1 MTDQALTVTK
11 KGLEGVVV
19 AQTRLSRING
29 EEGELFYRGINIH
42 DLAENASFEE
52 VAYMLWFGHLPTR
65 SELDEFKARLAEHRA
80 MPEPLKRMLPN
91 FPKQAT
97 PMEVLRTATS
107 ALSMFDPLANETDSK
122 EGNLDKAIRLT
133 AAFPTVLAA
142 FDRAREGLEPI
153 EPDPELGHAANFL
166 YMLHGIKPDDDSVR
180 AMDTYL
186 ILLAE
191 HGLNASTFSARVTA
205 STLGDLYS
213 GVVAALGTLKG
224 PLHGGAN
231 QAVMEMLEEIGDVE
245 KARDY
250 VNRALENKE
259 RIMGIGHRVYKTE
272 DPRVRH
278 LRRLSAVLSIE
289 VCEPKWH
296 IISLRVEEVA
306 LPVLSQKRLYTNVD
320 FYSATVLHCLG
331 IPTDMFT
338 PMFAMSRTVGWTAHV
353 MEQYADNRLIRP
365 RAEYVGPDR
374 VAWVPL
380 EEREPQK
387 AEAAAG

>member
-11 KGLEGVVV
+11 QGLEGVVI
-19 AQTRLSRING
+19 AQTNLSRIDGQNG
-29 EEGELFYRGINIH
+29 ELLYRGVDIH
-42 DLAENASFEE
+42 DLAEYATFEE
-52 VAYMLWFGHLPTR
+52 VAYLLWFGRLPAR
-65 SELDEFKARLAEHRA
+65 SELDEFKTRLAAQRE
-80 MPEPLKRMLPN
+80 MPVPLRMMLPN

-97 PMEVLRTATS
+97 PMEVLRTATA
-107 ALSMFDPLANETDSK
+107 ALSMFDPAADDTKSQ

-133 AAFPTVLAA
+133 AIFPTILAA
-142 FDRAREGLEPI
+142 FDRSRDGLEPI
-153 EPDPELGHAANFL
+153 DPDPELGHAANFL
-166 YMLHGIKPDDDSVR
+166 YMLHGVKPDPDSVR
-180 AMDTYL
+180 ALDVYL
-186 ILLAE
+186 TLLAE
-191 HGLNASTFSARVTA
+191 HGMNASTFSARVTA

-213 GVVAALGTLKG
+213 GVVSALGTLKG

-231 QAVMEMLEEIGDVE
+231 QAVMEMLEEISE
-245 KARDY
+245 EERAKAY
-250 VNRALENKE
+250 VFDALDNKQ

-306 LPVLSQKRLYTNVD
+306 LPILTKKSLYTNVD

-338 PMFAMSRTVGWTAHV
+338 PLFAMARIVGWTAHI
-353 MEQYADNRLIRP
+353 MEQYAHNRLIRP
-365 RAEYVGPDR
+365 RAEYVGPDY
-374 VAWVPL
+374 VKWVPL
-380 EEREPQK
+380 EER
-387 AEAAAG
+387 

>member
-1 MTDQALTVTK
+1 MSNEALTMTK
-11 KGLEGVVV
+11 KGLEGVVI
-19 AQTRLSRING
+19 AQTQLSRIDG
-29 EEGELFYRGINIH
+29 RRGELYYRGVNIH

-52 VAYMLWFGHLPTR
+52 TAYLLWYGHLPTA
-65 SELDEFKARLAEHRA
+65 SELAELNEKLKRYRE
-80 MPEPLKRMLPN
+80 MPPPLKMMLPN
-91 FPKQAT
+91 FPQQAT
-97 PMEVLRTATS
+97 PMEVLRTATA
-107 ALSMFDPLANETDSK
+107 ALSMFDPTADEIKST
-122 EGNLDKAIRLT
+122 EGNMEKAMRLT
-133 AAFPTVLAA
+133 AIFPTILAA
-142 FDRAREGLEPI
+142 FDRTRNGLEPLD
-153 EPDPELGHAANFL
+153 PDPELSHAGNFL
-166 YMLHGIKPDDDSVR
+166 YMLHGVKPDADSIR
-180 AMDTYL
+180 ALDTYL

-191 HGLNASTFSARVTA
+191 HGMNASTFSARVTA

-213 GVVAALGTLKG
+213 GIVSALGTLKG

-231 QAVMEMLEEIGDVE
+231 QAVMKMLEEIDEVE
-245 KARDY
+245 NVRSY
-250 VNRALENKE
+250 ITRALDNNE

-306 LPVLSQKRLYTNVD
+306 LPVLSKKELYTNVD

-338 PMFAMSRTVGWTAHV
+338 PMFAMGRITGWTAHI

-365 RAEYVGPDR
+365 RAEYVGPEH
-374 VAWVPL
+374 VKWVPI
-380 EEREPQK
+380 EER
-387 AEAAAG
+387 

>member
-1 MTDQALTVTK
+1 MADQALTVTK

-19 AQTRLSRING
+19 AQTQLSRIDG
-29 EEGELFYRGINIH
+29 QRGELFYRGINIH
-42 DLAENASFEE
+42 DLAENATFEE
-52 VAYMLWFGHLPTR
+52 VTYLLWFGRLPDR
-65 SELDEFKARLAEHRA
+65 AGLDELKARLAAQRE
-80 MPEPLKRMLPN
+80 MPAPLKMMLPN

-107 ALSMFDPLANETDSK
+107 ALSMFDPTANDTRSV
-122 EGNLDKAIRLT
+122 EGNLNKAIRLT
-133 AAFPTVLAA
+133 ACFPTILAA
-142 FDRAREGLEPI
+142 FDRVREGLEPVD
-153 EPDPELGHAANFL
+153 PDPELDHAANFL
-166 YMLHGIKPDDDSVR
+166 YMLHGVKPDLDSTR
-180 AMDTYL
+180 ALDVYL

-191 HGLNASTFSARVTA
+191 HGMNASTFSARVTA

-213 GVVAALGTLKG
+213 GVVSGLGTLKG

-231 QAVMEMLEEIGDVE
+231 QAVMEMLEEIGEVE
-245 KARDY
+245 NARAY
-250 VNRALENKE
+250 VQRALEDKQ

-306 LPVLSQKRLYTNVD
+306 LPALRSKELYTNVD
-320 FYSATVLHCLG
+320 FYSASVLHCLG

-338 PMFAMSRTVGWTAHV
+338 PLFAMSRIVGWSAHIL
-353 MEQYADNRLIRP
+353 EQYADNRLIRP
-365 RAEYVGPDR
+365 RAEYVGPQN
-374 VAWVPL
+374 VGWVPL
-380 EEREPQK
+380 EER
-387 AEAAAG
+387 

>member
-19 AQTRLSRING
+19 AQTNLSRIDGQN
-29 EEGELFYRGINIH
+29 GELFYRGMDIH
-42 DLAENASFEE
+42 DLAENATFEE
-52 VAYMLWFGHLPTR
+52 TAYLLWHGRLPTR
-65 SELDEFKARLAEHRA
+65 SELDEFKARLGSFRE
-80 MPEPLKRMLPN
+80 MPPPLRMMLPN
-91 FPKQAT
+91 FPKHAT
-97 PMEVLRTATS
+97 PMEVLRTATA
-107 ALSMFDPLANETDSK
+107 ALSMFDPAADDTQSF
-122 EGNLDKAIRLT
+122 EGNMTKAMRLT
-133 AAFPTVLAA
+133 AIFPTILAA

-153 EPDPELGHAANFL
+153 DPDPELGHAANFL
-166 YMLHGIKPDDDSVR
+166 YMLHGIKPDIDSVR
-180 AMDTYL
+180 ALDVYL
-186 ILLAE
+186 TLLAD

-205 STLGDLYS
+205 STLGDIYS
-213 GVVAALGTLKG
+213 GVVSALGTLKG

-231 QAVMEMLEEIGDVE
+231 QAVMEMLEEINTMENAKG
-245 KARDY
+245 Y
-250 VNRALENKE
+250 VRRALENKQ

-306 LPVLSQKRLYTNVD
+306 LPTLSKKKLYTNVD

-338 PMFAMSRTVGWTAHV
+338 PMFAMGRIVGWTAHIF
-353 MEQYADNRLIRP
+353 EQYADNRLIRP
-365 RAEYVGPDR
+365 RAEFVGLEN
-374 VAWVPL
+374 VEWVPL
-380 EEREPQK
+380 EER
-387 AEAAAG
+387 GG

>member
-1 MTDQALTVTK
+1 MANQAVTVTK
-11 KGLEGVVV
+11 QGLEGVIA
-19 AQTRLSRING
+19 AQTGLSRIDG
-29 EEGELFYRGINIH
+29 LKGQLFYRGIDIN
-42 DLAENASFEE
+42 DLAENGSFEE
-52 VAYMLWFGHLPTR
+52 VAYLLWLGRLPTR
-65 SELDEFKARLAEHRA
+65 SELDEFNARLAAYRE
-80 MPEPLKRMLPN
+80 MPMPLKMMLPN

-107 ALSMFDPLANETDSK
+107 ALSMFDPAANNTQSF
-122 EGNLDKAIRLT
+122 EGNLDKAMRLT
-133 AAFPTVLAA
+133 GAFPTILAA
-142 FDRAREGLEPI
+142 FDRTRDGLEPI
-153 EPDPELGHAANFL
+153 DPDPELGHAANFL
-166 YMLHGIKPDDDSVR
+166 YMLHGVKPDADSVR
-180 AMDTYL
+180 ALDVYL
-186 ILLAE
+186 VLLAE

-213 GVVAALGTLKG
+213 GVVSGLGTLKG

-231 QAVMEMLEEIGDVE
+231 QAVMEMLEEISE
-245 KARDY
+245 EENAKAY
-250 VNRALENKE
+250 VDNALANNQ

-278 LRRLSAVLSIE
+278 LRRLSAVLGIE

-306 LPVLSQKRLYTNVD
+306 LPVLSKKQLYTNVD
-320 FYSATVLHCLG
+320 FYSAAVLHCLG

-338 PMFAMSRTVGWTAHV
+338 PMFAMARNIGWTAHI
-353 MEQYADNRLIRP
+353 MEQYANNRLIRP

-380 EEREPQK
+380 DAR
-387 AEAAAG
+387 GS